1 MDAFKEGTRI
11 NVLFP
16 SKVGELSIQQL
27 WSLPLQSKT
36 GVDLDTLT
44 IGVNEQL
51 KKSGTESFV
60 KKSSGPDKLLQLK
73 LDILK
78 EIIEYKQTEEDKR
91 AKRTELNKRRQLL
104 LAQLDK
110 KQTEEVSALT
120 TEQVLAQLAELDNE
134 VN

>member
-11 NVLFP
+11 NLLFP

-36 GVDLDTLT
+36 GVDLDTLA

>member
-36 GVDLDTLT
+36 GVDLDTLA

>member
-36 GVDLDTLT
+36 GVDLDTLA

-78 EIIEYKQTEEDKR
+78 EIIEYKQNEEDKR

>member
-36 GVDLDTLT
+36 GVDLDTLA

-78 EIIEYKQTEEDKR
+78 EIIEYKQNEEDKR

-134 VN
+134 AN